1 MLWYFAA
8 IPFIAFGVG
17 LIYLI
22 VKQGKVHLAIDED
35 LIAETDIELD
45 ESDLTAELK
54 QEKSV
59 TDNPEII
66 ASPTTRIKEAKFYGG
81 GSILLKVSLL
91 KPSKG
96 EGVKMIEEIK
106 EVKVSKS

>member
-1 MLWYFAA
+1 MLWYLVSLGFL
-8 IPFIAFGVG
+8 IFGGSLV
-17 LIYLI
+17 YLI
-22 VKQGKVHLAIDED
+22 MTNRNVHLAIDDE

-45 ESDLTAELK
+45 ESDLTAELE

-59 TDNPEII
+59 TENPEVI
-66 ASPTTRIKEAKFYGG
+66 ATPTPRIKGAKFYGG